1 MLLAEA
7 LKERADLQTLV
18 AQLHER
24 LDANARVQEG
34 EKPTEDPR
42 ELLTKLDEALARLE
56 YLMVHINKTNAVSKV
71 GDETLMALLA
81 KRDCLKQKMGI
92 LRSFLNEAS
101 DLTSR
106 MCRDEIKVLP
116 TVAVA
121 EQQNRLDKLS
131 QDLRLLEVRIQ
142 QSNWNT
148 ELL

>member
-1 MLLAEA
+1 M
-7 LKERADLQTLV
+7 
-18 AQLHER
+18 
-24 LDANARVQEG
+24 
-34 EKPTEDPR
+34 
-42 ELLTKLDEALARLE
+42 TKLDEALARLE

-71 GDETLMALLA
+71 GDETIMALLA

>member
-1 MLLAEA
+1 MGSTVL
-7 LKERADLQTLV
+7 R
-18 AQLHER
+18 
-24 LDANARVQEG
+24 G
-34 EKPTEDPR
+34 C
-42 ELLTKLDEALARLE
+42 
-56 YLMVHINKTNAVSKV
+56 VS
-71 GDETLMALLA
+71 LA